1 MPAPPQGRTTP
12 YEAEISRRVTARA
25 PLGFAVFLACVALST
40 VFEIARFPERRGWMS
55 ALASGFTFLVAVA
68 WLAIRRRPAGT
79 IPVLL
84 LFVNVVGVALNCY
97 HAVVGASIAM
107 CVWTLTGLLAGS
119 AVILP
124 WGARSQVLAC
134 VGTLITYPLHL
145 EVGTTDPL
153 TWAAGGT
160 YLLVVTS
167 LSVFGAALFA
177 RSLRTDLR
185 LTATLSEREARL
197 QSYFDLSL
205 VGAAILTPDGHPVEV
220 NDELARMLGYS
231 RAELGRRSW
240 LELVHPDERASAA
253 ALIGSALGEGSAPR
267 RRDVRFVRAN
277 GETLHGI
284 LSIRGL
290 PGAEGAIDHVMV
302 LVQDI
307 TDRKRA
313 EAEREEYLARA
324 EAARCAAE
332 EANRAKDAFLATVSH
347 ELRTPLTPILAWS
360 GALRLGV
367 VDPEQR
373 SAALAAIQ
381 RNARA
386 QARLIDDLLDVS
398 RVISGDW
405 RVALRP
411 VALGA
416 VVRGAVDVIR
426 PAAELKGVA
435 LETSV
440 PPLPVAVRGDPER
453 LQQVVWNL
461 VSNGVKF
468 TPRGGTVAVAVERTG
483 DRARIVVRDTGAGI
497 SSDFLPHVFERFRQG
512 DSSTTRR
519 HGGLG
524 LGLAIVRAL
533 VERHGGTVY
542 AESGGPG
549 RGATFTVELPLLV
562 AVAPEPGSG
571 ERGREPSPED
581 TDAPFRVSLDG
592 LRVLVVDD
600 DVDSNAVVG
609 TLLAS
614 CGAEVRTAVSTAEA
628 LAVAGRWPP
637 DVLVSDIAMPGE
649 DGCALLRKLRAREG
663 YVPAVALT
671 AYTGKADRARVLDA
685 GFEAYV
691 AKPFDPTQL
700 ARAIERAAHAGPGS
714 AA

>member
-1 MPAPPQGRTTP
+1 MPADPQGRTSP
-12 YEAEISRRVTARA
+12 YEAEVSRRVTARA
-25 PLGFAVFLACVALST
+25 PLGFAVFLTCVALSS
-40 VFEIARFPERRGWMS
+40 VFEIVRFPERRGWMS
-55 ALASGFTFLVAVA
+55 AFACGFVLLVAIA
-68 WLAIRRRPAGT
+68 WLAIQRRPAWT
-79 IPVLL
+79 VTVLI
-84 LFVNVVGVALNCY
+84 LFANVVGVALNSY
-97 HAVVGASIAM
+97 HAIVGASLAM
-107 CVWTLTGLLAGS
+107 CVWTLTGLIAAS
-119 AVILP
+119 ALLIP
-124 WGARSQVLAC
+124 WGTRNQALAC
-134 VGTLITYPLHL
+134 LGTLLSYPLHL
-145 EVGTTDPL
+145 EVGTADPL

-160 YLLVVTS
+160 YLLVVIS
-167 LSVFGAALFA
+167 LSVFGASLFS
-177 RSLRTDLR
+177 RSIWTDVR
-185 LTATLSEREARL
+185 LNATLSEREARL

-205 VGAAILTPDGHPVEV
+205 VGAAILTPDARAVEV
-220 NDELARMLGYS
+220 NDELCRMTGYG
-231 RAELGRRSW
+231 RVDLGRMSW
-240 LELVHPDERASAA
+240 LDLFHPDERAAA
-253 ALIGSALGEGSAPR
+253 AEFLGSALAKGGAPR
-267 RRDVRFVRAN
+267 SRDMRLVRAD
-277 GETLHGI
+277 GETLHAI
-284 LSIRGL
+284 LLVRGL
-290 PGAEGAIDHVMV
+290 PGPDAAVDHVMA

-307 TDRKRA
+307 TERKRT

-324 EAARCAAE
+324 EKARSQAE
-332 EANRAKDAFLATVSH
+332 EASRAKDAFLATVSH

-398 RVISGDW
+398 RIISGDW

-416 VVRGAVDVIR
+416 VVRGAVDVVR
-426 PAAELKGVA
+426 PAADLKGVT
-435 LETSV
+435 LMTSV
-440 PPLPVAVRGDPER
+440 PHIPVPVQGDPER

-468 TPRGGTVAVAVERTG
+468 TPRGGTVAVSVEREA
-483 DRARIVVRDTGAGI
+483 DHARIVVRDTGAGI
-497 SSDFLPHVFERFRQG
+497 SPDFLPHVFERFRQE
-512 DSSTTRR
+512 DSSSTRR

-533 VERHGGTVY
+533 VERHGGTVH
-542 AESGGPG
+542 AESAGLGKG
-549 RGATFTVELPLLV
+549 STFTVHMPLLIET
-562 AVAPEPGSG
+562 APEVGEG
-571 ERGREPSPED
+571 ERTKEASAED
-581 TDAPFRVSLDG
+581 TDAAFRVSLDG

-609 TLLAS
+609 ALLAS

-663 YVPAVALT
+663 HVPAVALT
-671 AYTGKADRARVLDA
+671 AYTGKTDRARVLDA
-685 GFEAYV
+685 GFEDYV

-700 ARAIERAAHAGPGS
+700 ARAIERAAHTGPAS
-714 AA
+714 VA